1 MVLAEV
7 GLGAFPPGAHE
18 PVIQTG
24 ADGGAYQRNHA
35 TRPLLNH
42 LSAGARGDTLDDAWD
57 ELVDNFFLQKF
68 AADIDSGRAGG
79 GDPEFGDFAIG
90 VELKT
95 VNQAQLLNRAHG
107 DGGKDAE
114 IGDDGDQPAKA
125 EAGALNGCESHSA
138 VNYIVGHRVEFAYL
152 ERIYSVIAADGHPV
166 SSSELYQESCRIN
179 LNRGVGARQAR
190 DQRLFGASAQP
201 RFGFRI
207 GHCINHSAA
216 RRRMPSGHSS
226 PCASITVTP
235 KNIMST
241 GKLQIVPLGGLGEF
255 GMNCMAVRWGDDI
268 IVIDAGLMFPEA
280 ELLGVDI
287 VVPDI
292 SYLIENRQ
300 RVRGIILTHGH
311 EDHIGALP
319 WILSELKVP
328 VWGTEFTL
336 AYVEDKLDEH
346 GLLEDADLREMHAG
360 ERFKAGVFTVHPIRV
375 THSLVDCV
383 ALAIHTPLGVII
395 HTGDF
400 KVDPTPTDNHLFDLH
415 SFAEYGKQ
423 GVLALFQDSTNVER
437 KGYTPS
443 ERAVRRKFDEVFAHT
458 QRRLFI
464 SCFSSSIHRIRL
476 AVELAHQH
484 GRKVAFVG
492 RSMNNSAEIAED
504 LGYLEIPD
512 GLVINPGEM
521 KNFPPEK
528 VCVMISGTQGEP
540 MSALSR
546 AAVDNHKHAK
556 IEKGDTVVLS
566 SRIIPGNEKTIYRM
580 IDHLFRRE
588 AHVIYE
594 DSTSPPIHVSGHAS
608 QEELKLIIN
617 LVKPKYFI
625 PVHGEYRQLKLHAE
639 MAGAMHSSVGK
650 VMLIE
655 SGDILEFDEHNA
667 RKAGRVNVGR
677 VCIDSGSRTD
687 VVEDL
692 IIKDRRHLSE
702 DGIVLPIIAINKLT
716 GRVETAPEIVTRGFN
731 PGEDGLL
738 DGARRIVEDTLAH
751 SSEEEKAD
759 YGVIKEKI
767 RADLKRYISRQT
779 QKRPLIMPV
788 ILEI

>member
-1 MVLAEV
+1 
-7 GLGAFPPGAHE
+7 
-18 PVIQTG
+18 
-24 ADGGAYQRNHA
+24 
-35 TRPLLNH
+35 
-42 LSAGARGDTLDDAWD
+42 
-57 ELVDNFFLQKF
+57 
-68 AADIDSGRAGG
+68 
-79 GDPEFGDFAIG
+79 
-90 VELKT
+90 
-95 VNQAQLLNRAHG
+95 
-107 DGGKDAE
+107 
-114 IGDDGDQPAKA
+114 
-125 EAGALNGCESHSA
+125 
-138 VNYIVGHRVEFAYL
+138 
-152 ERIYSVIAADGHPV
+152 
-166 SSSELYQESCRIN
+166 
-179 LNRGVGARQAR
+179 
-190 DQRLFGASAQP
+190 
-201 RFGFRI
+201 
-207 GHCINHSAA
+207 
-216 RRRMPSGHSS
+216 MPS
-226 PCASITVTP
+226 
-235 KNIMST
+235 

-255 GMNCMAVRWGDDI
+255 GMNCMALRWADDI

-292 SYLIENRQ
+292 SYLTENRQ
-300 RVRGIILTHGH
+300 KVRGIFLTHGH

-319 WILSELKVP
+319 WVLSELNVP

-346 GLLEDADLREMHAG
+346 GLLDDADLREIRPG
-360 ERFKAGVFTVHPIRV
+360 ERVKIGPFTVHPIQV

-383 ALAIHTPLGVII
+383 ALAVHTPLGVVI

-400 KVDPTPTDNHLFDLH
+400 KVDPTPTDNRLFDLH
-415 SFAEYGKQ
+415 GFAEYGKE
-423 GVLALFQDSTNVER
+423 GVLALLQDSTNVER

-443 ERAVRRKFDEVFAHT
+443 ERAVRRKFDEVFART
-458 QRRLFI
+458 EQRLFI
-464 SCFSSSIHRIRL
+464 SCFSSSIHRIKL
-476 AVELAHQH
+476 AVDLAFEH
-484 GRKVAFVG
+484 GRKIAFIG

-504 LGYLEIPD
+504 LGYVEIPE
-512 GLVINPGEM
+512 GLLIHPGDM
-521 KNFPPEK
+521 KNHPPKK
-528 VCVMISGTQGEP
+528 VCVLISGTQGEP

-566 SRIIPGNEKTIYRM
+566 SRIIPGNEKAIYRM

-594 DSTSPPIHVSGHAS
+594 DGSSPPIHVSGHGS

-617 LVKPKYFI
+617 LVKPRYFI

-639 MAGAMHSSVGK
+639 MAGSMHGSVGK

-655 SGDILEFDEHNA
+655 SGDVLEIDELGA

-687 VVEDL
+687 VIEDL
-692 IIKDRRHLSE
+692 IVKDRRHISE

-716 GRVETAPEIVTRGFN
+716 GVVETSPEIVTRGFN

-738 DGARRIVEDTLAH
+738 DGAKQIVMQTLEV
-751 SSEEEKAD
+751 SSDEEKAD

-767 RADLKRYISRQT
+767 RADLKRYISKQT

>member
-1 MVLAEV
+1 MA
-7 GLGAFPPGAHE
+7 
-18 PVIQTG
+18 
-24 ADGGAYQRNHA
+24 
-35 TRPLLNH
+35 
-42 LSAGARGDTLDDAWD
+42 
-57 ELVDNFFLQKF
+57 
-68 AADIDSGRAGG
+68 
-79 GDPEFGDFAIG
+79 
-90 VELKT
+90 
-95 VNQAQLLNRAHG
+95 
-107 DGGKDAE
+107 
-114 IGDDGDQPAKA
+114 
-125 EAGALNGCESHSA
+125 
-138 VNYIVGHRVEFAYL
+138 
-152 ERIYSVIAADGHPV
+152 
-166 SSSELYQESCRIN
+166 
-179 LNRGVGARQAR
+179 
-190 DQRLFGASAQP
+190 
-201 RFGFRI
+201 
-207 GHCINHSAA
+207 
-216 RRRMPSGHSS
+216 
-226 PCASITVTP
+226 
-235 KNIMST
+235 T

-292 SYLIENRQ
+292 TYLTENRQ

-319 WILSELKVP
+319 WILSELNVP

-346 GLLEDADLREMHAG
+346 GLLDNADLREIRAN
-360 ERFKAGVFTVHPIRV
+360 ERFKAGAFTIHPIQV

-383 ALAIHTPLGVII
+383 ALAIHTPLGVVI

-400 KVDPTPTDNHLFDLH
+400 KVDPTPTDNRLFDLH
-415 SFAEYGKQ
+415 SFAEYGKE

-443 ERAVRRKFDEVFAHT
+443 ERAVRRKFDEIFAHT

-464 SCFSSSIHRIRL
+464 SCFSSSIHRIKL
-476 AVELAHQH
+476 AVELAHAH
-484 GRKVAFVG
+484 GRKVAFIG
-492 RSMNNSAEIAED
+492 RSMNNSSEIAED
-504 LGYLEIPD
+504 LGYIEIPE

-588 AHVIYE
+588 AHVIY
-594 DSTSPPIHVSGHAS
+594 DDGSYPPVHVSGHAS

-617 LVKPKYFI
+617 LVKPRYFI

-639 MAGAMHSSVGK
+639 MATSMHGSVGK

-655 SGDILEFDEHNA
+655 SGDVLEFDELGA

-677 VCIDSGSRTD
+677 VCIDSGNRTD

-702 DGIVLPIIAINKLT
+702 DGFVLPIIAINKLT
-716 GRVETAPEIVTRGFN
+716 GRVETTPEIVTRGFN
-731 PGEDGLL
+731 PGEDGLME
-738 DGARRIVEDTLAH
+738 GARQVVMGTLEQ

-767 RADLKRYISRQT
+767 RADLKRYISKQT
-779 QKRPLIMPV
+779 QRRPLIMPV

>member
-1 MVLAEV
+1 
-7 GLGAFPPGAHE
+7 
-18 PVIQTG
+18 
-24 ADGGAYQRNHA
+24 
-35 TRPLLNH
+35 
-42 LSAGARGDTLDDAWD
+42 
-57 ELVDNFFLQKF
+57 
-68 AADIDSGRAGG
+68 
-79 GDPEFGDFAIG
+79 
-90 VELKT
+90 
-95 VNQAQLLNRAHG
+95 
-107 DGGKDAE
+107 
-114 IGDDGDQPAKA
+114 
-125 EAGALNGCESHSA
+125 
-138 VNYIVGHRVEFAYL
+138 
-152 ERIYSVIAADGHPV
+152 
-166 SSSELYQESCRIN
+166 
-179 LNRGVGARQAR
+179 
-190 DQRLFGASAQP
+190 
-201 RFGFRI
+201 
-207 GHCINHSAA
+207 
-216 RRRMPSGHSS
+216 MP
-226 PCASITVTP
+226 
-235 KNIMST
+235 T
-241 GKLQIVPLGGLGEF
+241 GKLQVVPLGGLGEF
-255 GMNCMAVRWGDDI
+255 GMNCMAMRWGDDI

-292 SYLIENRQ
+292 SYLTENREK
-300 RVRGIILTHGH
+300 VRAIILTHGH

-336 AYVEDKLDEH
+336 AYVEDKLEEH
-346 GLLEDADLREMHAG
+346 GLLDEADLREIRAG
-360 ERFKAGVFTVHPIRV
+360 ERFRVGPFTVHPIQV

-400 KVDPTPTDNHLFDLH
+400 KVDPTPTDNRLFDLH
-415 SFAEYGKQ
+415 SFAEYGKD

-443 ERAVRRKFDEVFAHT
+443 ERAVRRKFDEVFART

-464 SCFSSSIHRIRL
+464 SCFSSSIHRIKL
-476 AVELAHQH
+476 AVELAREH
-484 GRKVAFVG
+484 GRKVAFIG
-492 RSMNNSAEIAED
+492 RSMTSSAEIAED
-504 LGYLEIPD
+504 LGYLDIPD
-512 GLVINPGEM
+512 NLLIHPGEM

-528 VCVMISGTQGEP
+528 VCVLISGTQGEP

-594 DSTSPPIHVSGHAS
+594 DGTSPPVHVSGHAS

-617 LVKPKYFI
+617 LVRPRYFI
-625 PVHGEYRQLKLHAE
+625 PIHGEYRQLKLHAE
-639 MAGAMHSSVGK
+639 LAAAMRTSVGN
-650 VMLIE
+650 VLLIE
-655 SGDILEFDEHNA
+655 SGDILEIDELGA

-692 IIKDRRHLSE
+692 VIKDRRHISE

-716 GRVETAPEIVTRGFN
+716 GRVETNPEIVTRGFA
-731 PGEDGLL
+731 PGENGFM
-738 DGARRIVEDTLAH
+738 DGARQVVMQTLEA
-751 SSEEEKAD
+751 SSDEEKAD

-767 RADLKRYISRQT
+767 RADLKRYISKQT
-779 QKRPLIMPV
+779 QRRPLIMPV